1 MLQCKIRRSDFT
13 CRPEGNNYRKEMKR
27 ILPALSIP
35 LLMLCSALPVAQA
48 GTLTIACEDN
58 LPPFSSET
66 GGQPHGIVVDVVQLI
81 IRQLG
86 LAETVHLYPWNR
98 VLTMGLNQPNT
109 LVCAMARTPE
119 REDRFQWVGEVIHS
133 PPVLLMLTENGG
145 RIPRNG
151 KLADYQNYAIGVLHG
166 SYQEKYLLEHG
177 FTHLEVFSSYRE
189 GYQMLR
195 AKRITLWAANQ
206 LTAYS
211 TVQQIHDQPGQVL
224 QTAFVF
230 KQLPQG
236 MSMAFSLG
244 TPASTV
250 EAFRQA
256 LEQIKRDGR
265 YQQILKQNSE

>member
-1 MLQCKIRRSDFT
+1 MLQCRIHHANST
-13 CRPEGNNYRKEMKR
+13 CCPEGNNYSKEMKR
-27 ILPALSIP
+27 ILPALSIQ
-35 LLMLCSALPVAQA
+35 LLMLCSALPLAHA

-58 LPPFSSET
+58 LPPFSSEAA
-66 GGQPHGIVVDVVQLI
+66 GQPHGIVVDIVQLI

-86 LAETVHLYPWNR
+86 LNETVHLYPWNR

-119 REDRFQWVGEVIHS
+119 RENRFQWVGEVIHS
-133 PPVLLMLTENGG
+133 PPVLLMLADNGG
-145 RIPRNG
+145 HIPHNG

-166 SYQEKYLLEHG
+166 SYQEKYLQEHG
-177 FTHLEVFSSYRE
+177 FIHLEAFSSYRE

-195 AKRITLWAANQ
+195 ARRITLWAANL

-211 TVQQIHDQPGQVL
+211 TVQQLQDEPHHVL

-244 TPASTV
+244 TPPATV

-256 LEQIKRDGR
+256 LEEIKRDGR
-265 YQQILKQNSE
+265 YQQIIKQNGE

>member
-1 MLQCKIRRSDFT
+1 MCHGQNAGEGKPLSMGRRGHS
-13 CRPEGNNYRKEMKR
+13 
-27 ILPALSIP
+27 LA
-35 LLMLCSALPVAQA
+35 A
-48 GTLTIACEDN
+48 GVIDA
-58 LPPFSSET
+58 
-66 GGQPHGIVVDVVQLI
+66 G
-81 IRQLG
+81 RQWR
-86 LAETVHLYPWNR
+86 AH
-98 VLTMGLNQPNT
+98 
-109 LVCAMARTPE
+109 
-119 REDRFQWVGEVIHS
+119 
-133 PPVLLMLTENGG
+133 
-145 RIPRNG
+145 PRNG

-166 SYQEKYLLEHG
+166 SYQEKYLQEHG
-177 FTHLEVFSSYRE
+177 FTHLEAFSSYRE

-211 TVQQIHDQPGQVL
+211 TVQQMHDQPGQVL

-244 TPASTV
+244 TPPATV

-256 LEQIKRDGR
+256 LEGIKRDGR